1 VRKPTLFVF
10 GLLLSVSLDS
20 ASAQFGPATV
30 RVEPVQRRTVEIT
43 QPLVASVEAVTQTTL
58 AAEQPGLVLERTF
71 DEGSRTK
78 KNEVLVRMDVEM
90 LKLERDAAE
99 AGRLALEGAL
109 EQAKVRAENSRN
121 EEQRLKGLQ
130 DARNAAAGR
139 EYRDALTTARI
150 DTTMVAVRTAELAQK
165 RAEVQRLDA
174 QIRKSEVR
182 APLGDCIVAKRYV
195 EVGQWVKQGDPVAD
209 VVQLDP
215 LFVRVNVPEGL
226 VARLKRGDES
236 QVTFDA
242 LGGQSFKGKIDQII
256 PLADPNSRTFPVKI
270 LLPNPELKIL
280 PGFFG
285 RATITGQGQ
294 GQVFIV
300 PRDAIATSGGKH
312 QVIAARGGKAVAV
325 PVTIGQ
331 GVGDKVSVTGE
342 LTEKDVVVV
351 RGNET
356 LRGGEDLIVQ
366 NAPAPSSKTGQGS

>member
-1 VRKPTLFVF
+1 
-10 GLLLSVSLDS
+10 
-20 ASAQFGPATV
+20 
-30 RVEPVQRRTVEIT
+30 
-43 QPLVASVEAVTQTTL
+43 
-58 AAEQPGLVLERTF
+58 
-71 DEGSRTK
+71 
-78 KNEVLVRMDVEM
+78 
-90 LKLERDAAE
+90 
-99 AGRLALEGAL
+99 
-109 EQAKVRAENSRN
+109 
-121 EEQRLKGLQ
+121 LQ